1 METYKPQLSESEKLE
16 RAEKVAAAL
25 KNGGKLLIQI
35 THVSASNMSY
45 RYKVNLAE
53 WNGQE
58 LDITNLTYW
67 LAAEWN
73 ERAVSAWAG
82 DELKG
87 NGIGTN
93 RYFLAAYNLALTL
106 KARGLIADPY
116 EIANRSVYQEI

>member
-1 METYKPQLSESEKLE
+1 METYKPELDDQQKLD

-35 THVSASNMSY
+35 THVSQSNMSY

-53 WNGQE
+53 WDGKEIQ
-58 LDITNLTYW
+58 LTNLTYW

-73 ERAVSAWAG
+73 ERAVKAWAG

-87 NGIGTN
+87 QGIGTN
-93 RYFLAAYNLALTL
+93 RYFLAAYNLGLTL
-106 KARGLIADPY
+106 KNYGLIDDVYSVAD
-116 EIANRSVYQEI
+116 RRVYQEI

>member
-1 METYKPQLSESEKLE
+1 MTTYKPQLDDIAKLD

-35 THVSASNMSY
+35 THVSKSNMAY

-53 WNGQE
+53 WTGTEVQISSLN
-58 LDITNLTYW
+58 YW

-73 ERAVSAWAG
+73 EKLALSNGAY
-82 DELKG
+82 ELKG

-93 RYFLAAYNLALTL
+93 RYFLAAYEIGLTL
-106 KARGLIADPY
+106 KARGLVDDPY
-116 EIANRSVYQEI
+116 EIATRRIYEEN